1 VGDHSRVRVS
11 VVIPARDAEAMIGRT
26 VAAVL
31 AQELDD
37 EFEVVVVDDGSA
49 DATAQVARD
58 AGARVVS
65 AGDADARANARAE
78 ASADARASASAGASA
93 DVRPA
98 SPRGPAAAR
107 NAGVAATGAPL
118 IAFTDADCVPAPG
131 WLRAGVA
138 ALEHAD
144 LVQGRVEPE
153 PGVPVGPFDH
163 VITVREETGLYE
175 TANLFVRREWFERVG
190 GFRAFIDPAEGHFG
204 EDLVFG
210 WAVRRAGGR
219 SAFASDALVHH
230 EVVKRPASAWI
241 RERRRLR
248 LFPQATLVAPELR
261 SRWFLGVFLSRRTAK
276 LDLAL
281 AALTLAVLT
290 RRPRLLLLAIP
301 YARATFRT
309 NQWYR
314 RWVVKQNAAHLAGDI
329 VGLLALIEGSA
340 KSGRVVL

>member
-1 VGDHSRVRVS
+1 VRVS
-11 VVIPARDAEAMIGRT
+11 VVIPARNAEAMIGRT
-26 VAAVL
+26 VAAVIS
-31 AQELDD
+31 QELNGG
-37 EFEVVVVDDGSA
+37 FEVVVVDDGST
-49 DATAQVARD
+49 DATAKTARA

-65 AGDADARANARAE
+65 N
-78 ASADARASASAGASA
+78 
-93 DVRPA
+93 PT
-98 SPRGPAAAR
+98 PRGPAEAR
-107 NAGVAATGAPL
+107 NAGVAASSAPL

-131 WLRAGVA
+131 WLRAGA
-138 ALEHAD
+138 EALEHAD

-175 TANLFVRREWFERVG
+175 TANLFVRRESFDRVG
-190 GFRAFIDPAEGHFG
+190 GFRPFIDPSDGHFG

-210 WAVRRAGGR
+210 WEVRRAGGR
-219 SAFASDALVHH
+219 SAFAPDALVHH
-230 EVVKRPASAWI
+230 EVVERPASAWI

-248 LFPQATLVAPELR
+248 LFPQATRVAPELR
-261 SRWFLGVFLSRRTAK
+261 SRWFLRLFLSRRTAK

-281 AALTLAVLT
+281 VALALAAMT
-290 RRPRLLLLAIP
+290 RRPLLLLLALP

-314 RWVVKQNAAHLAGDI
+314 RWVMKQNAAHLAGDI

-340 KSGRVVL
+340 RSGRVVL

>member
-1 VGDHSRVRVS
+1 VRVS
-11 VVIPARDAEAMIGRT
+11 IVIPARDAEAMIGRT
-26 VAAVL
+26 VAA
-31 AQELDD
+31 ATQQELDGD
-37 EFEVVVVDDGSA
+37 FEVVVVDDGSR
-49 DATAQVARD
+49 DGTAHVARE

-65 AGDADARANARAE
+65 NAT
-78 ASADARASASAGASA
+78 
-93 DVRPA
+93 PL
-98 SPRGPAAAR
+98 GPADAR
-107 NAGVAATGAPL
+107 NAGVAATAAPF

-138 ALEHAD
+138 ALERAD

-175 TANLFVRREWFERVG
+175 TANLFVRRDWFERVG
-190 GFRAFIDPAEGHFG
+190 GFKPFVDPAQGHFG

-219 SAFASDALVHH
+219 SAFAPDALVHH
-230 EVVKRPASAWI
+230 EVVERPASEWI

-248 LFPQATLVAPELR
+248 LFPEATRAVPELR
-261 SRWFLGVFLSRRTAK
+261 ARWLMRVFLSRRTAK
-276 LDLAL
+276 FDLAL
-281 AALTLAVLT
+281 AAVLAALLT
-290 RRPRLLLLAIP
+290 RRPLLVLLALP

-314 RWVVKQNAAHLAGDI
+314 RWVLKQNAAHVAGDL
-329 VGLLALIEGSA
+329 VGLLSLIEGSA
-340 KSGRVVL
+340 KTGQVVL

>member
-26 VAAVL
+26 VEAVL
-31 AQELDD
+31 AQKLDD
-37 EFEVVVVDDGSA
+37 EFELVVVDDGST
-49 DATAQVARD
+49 DATARVARD
-58 AGARVVS
+58 AGACVVS
-65 AGDADARANARAE
+65 AGDAE
-78 ASADARASASAGASA
+78 ADP
-93 DVRPA
+93 RPA

-107 NAGVAATGAPL
+107 NAGVAATSAPL

-163 VITVREETGLYE
+163 VIAVREETGLYE
-175 TANLFVRREWFERVG
+175 TANLFVRREWFDRVG

-281 AALTLAVLT
+281 AAVALAVLT
-290 RRPRLLLLAIP
+290 RRPLLLLLAIP

-314 RWVVKQNAAHLAGDI
+314 RWVVRQNAAHLAGDI

>member
-1 VGDHSRVRVS
+1 VS
-11 VVIPARDAEAMIGRT
+11 VVIPARNAEAMIGRT
-26 VAAVL
+26 VAAVVS
-31 AQELDD
+31 QELNGG
-37 EFEVVVVDDGSA
+37 FEVVVVDDGST
-49 DATAQVARD
+49 DATAKTARA

-65 AGDADARANARAE
+65 N
-78 ASADARASASAGASA
+78 
-93 DVRPA
+93 PT
-98 SPRGPAAAR
+98 PLGPADAR
-107 NAGVAATGAPL
+107 NAGVAASSAPL

-131 WLRAGVA
+131 WLRAGA
-138 ALEHAD
+138 EALEHAD

-175 TANLFVRREWFERVG
+175 TANLFVRRESFDRVG
-190 GFRAFIDPAEGHFG
+190 GFRPFIDPSDGHFG

-210 WAVRRAGGR
+210 WEVRRAGGR
-219 SAFASDALVHH
+219 SAFAPDALVHH
-230 EVVKRPASAWI
+230 EVVERPASTWI

-248 LFPQATLVAPELR
+248 LFPQATRVAPELR
-261 SRWFLGVFLSRRTAK
+261 SRWFLRLFLSRRTAK

-281 AALTLAVLT
+281 AALALAAMT
-290 RRPRLLLLAIP
+290 RRPLLLLLALP

-314 RWVVKQNAAHLAGDI
+314 RWVMKQNAAHLAGDI

>member
-1 VGDHSRVRVS
+1 VS
-11 VVIPARDAEAMIGRT
+11 VVIPARNAEAMIGRT
-26 VAAVL
+26 VAAVVS
-31 AQELDD
+31 QELNGG
-37 EFEVVVVDDGSA
+37 FEVVVVDDGST
-49 DATAQVARD
+49 DATAKTARA

-65 AGDADARANARAE
+65 N
-78 ASADARASASAGASA
+78 
-93 DVRPA
+93 PT
-98 SPRGPAAAR
+98 PLGPAEAR
-107 NAGVAATGAPL
+107 NAGVAASSAPL

-131 WLRAGVA
+131 WLRAGA
-138 ALEHAD
+138 EALEHAD

-175 TANLFVRREWFERVG
+175 TANLFVRRESFDRVG
-190 GFRAFIDPAEGHFG
+190 GFRPFIDPSDGHFG

-210 WAVRRAGGR
+210 WEVRRAGGR
-219 SAFASDALVHH
+219 SAFAPDALVHH
-230 EVVKRPASAWI
+230 EVVERPASAWI

-248 LFPQATLVAPELR
+248 LFPQATRVAPELR
-261 SRWFLGVFLSRRTAK
+261 SRWFLRLFLSRRTAK

-281 AALTLAVLT
+281 VALALAAMT
-290 RRPRLLLLAIP
+290 RRPLLLLLALP

-314 RWVVKQNAAHLAGDI
+314 RWVMKQNAAHLAGDI

-340 KSGRVVL
+340 RSGRVVL